1 MSDVWTTLLDEAR
14 AAHAAH
20 PALSDFCPPFPD
32 DLTRQQVT
40 PHHINAARLMEA
52 EQGGFTPPDALG
64 RAFIAASP
72 PQAQWRET
80 YKGSAIGQDFLDRF
94 GCYCLIGVGGGAYRS
109 DQMAAYVVYMPP
121 GLHYPPWHHHPAEE
135 LYFVLA
141 GEAHFMRGGGE
152 PDEVLRAGESSFH
165 ASNQPHGMETG
176 EHPVLAYVLWR
187 NGFATAPVLTEGDT

>member
-14 AAHAAH
+14 TAHAIH
-20 PALSDFCPPFPD
+20 PALRDFCPFPD
-32 DLTRQQVT
+32 DLTRQEVT

-52 EQGGFTPPDALG
+52 EKGFTPDALG

-72 PQAQWRET
+72 QAHWRET
-80 YKGSAIGQDFLDRF
+80 YKGTDIGQDFLDRF
-94 GCYCLIGVGGGAYRS
+94 GCYCLIGTGGAYRS

-121 GLHYPPWHHHPAEE
+121 GLHYPWHHHPAEE

-141 GEAHFMRGGGE
+141 GEARFMRGGE
-152 PDEVLRAGESSFH
+152 PNEVLRAGDSSFH

-176 EHPVLAYVLWR
+176 DHPVLAYVLWR
-187 NGFATAPVLTEGDT
+187 NGFATPPVLTEDDE